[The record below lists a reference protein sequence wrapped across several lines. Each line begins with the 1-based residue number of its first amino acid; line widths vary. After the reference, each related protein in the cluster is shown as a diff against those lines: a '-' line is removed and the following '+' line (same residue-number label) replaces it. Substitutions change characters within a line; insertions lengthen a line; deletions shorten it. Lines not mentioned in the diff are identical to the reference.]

1 VVSVTLAGEWHQGR
15 SRGDGM
21 MRVFRDLVVRPVVL
35 AVAGCALAVLVIGAL
50 LGRLLPGNPFAE
62 TTAVRS
68 SPVVLRSITK
78 LSRYE
83 AASGSFQVIVTVRT
97 SSKNVPAALEGS
109 QTVVVGQGS
118 DIAYVDFTGLGG
130 SDVRAAGTAVTVSL
144 PRPRLEP
151 AVLNLAQSHV
161 FTQQEGLLNRLSGL
175 VSGDSGTADQA
186 AYVSAQHQV
195 QAAAQHSPLLAE
207 ARRNTTAMLD
217 GMLTGLGFAR
227 VTVTYK

>member
-1 VVSVTLAGEWHQGR
+1 MA
-15 SRGDGM
+15 
-21 MRVFRDLVVRPVVL
+21 RVFRDLVVRPLVL
-35 AVAGCALAVLVIGAL
+35 AVAGCVLAVLVIGAL
-50 LGRLLPGNPFAE
+50 LGRLLPGNPFAQ
-62 TTAVRS
+62 TTTVRS
-68 SPVVLRSITK
+68 SPVVLRSITR

-83 AASGSFQVIVTVRT
+83 AASGSFQVMTTLRT
-97 SSKNVPAALEGS
+97 GSKSLPAVLEGS

-118 DIAYVDFTGLGG
+118 DVAYVDFTGLGRG
-130 SDVRAAGTAVTVSL
+130 DVRVSRNAVTVSL

-161 FTQQEGLLNRLSGL
+161 FTQQEGLLNRISGL
-175 VSGDSGTADQA
+175 VTGDSGAADQA
-186 AYVSAQHQV
+186 AYVAAQRQV

-217 GMLTGLGFAR
+217 GMLTGLGFTR